1 MSGFDN
7 TSYTVR
13 TVTTTTSTLTNNDFV
28 TIWTNTSAKTCN
40 LPAVASVQPGRRYI
54 VVNAAAGDVTV
65 DPAGAETIDGA
76 ASHTVPATVGRVEFI
91 NTGTAWFT
99 LNEVAA

>member
-13 TVTTTTSTLTNNDFV
+13 TITGTSDTLTNNDFV
-28 TIWTNTSAKTCN
+28 TIWTNTAAKTCN
-40 LPAVASVQPGRRYI
+40 LPAVASIQPGRRYI
-54 VVNAAAGDVTV
+54 VVNQALNAVTV
-65 DPAGAETIDGA
+65 EPAGAETIDGA
-76 ASHTVPATVGRVEFI
+76 ANHAVPATVGRVEFI
-91 NTGTAWFT
+91 STGTAWFT